1 MSKISFRK
9 IKKGLKR
16 TSGLGA
22 AENFWDAYGEDIQY
36 KVSNFSNE
44 ITNKTN
50 TVSKSGEA
58 EGYKGQA
65 GDIKINKTGE
75 NKYDFYIRGEDGW
88 HKDNNASF
96 GPIDATNQVNDPPT
110 VNMTS
115 GQFDYSYEGNPRLS
129 LNLDPTKISSG
140 SVATPT
146 IKGFGNLKLES
157 TGTTIVQSALQMNT
171 VPNAG
176 SDVDKFL
183 VVDGS
188 GKVKHRTG
196 AEVLSDI
203 GGISTD
209 TTLTDEQ
216 VQDIVGAMV
225 SGNTETNINVTYDD
239 SSGKLDFASTDTN
252 TTYDVMA
259 SGNSYAAGLVAA
271 GSGTHSNQF
280 LRKDGTWV
288 VPTDTDTNTNQLT
301 IWNYQIDSGST
312 VDVAHGQTLQMSS
325 GNGIELSEDAAREF
339 TVQAVNAS
347 ASAKGVVE
355 LATTAETTTGT
366 DATRAV
372 TPDGLKDSGYMGHE
386 FRHIINAGFNYNYTA
401 GTKVYIPLVGYII
414 ERNSQLASNEYLS
427 YVAPYDGYLKQVII
441 RSEEACGS
449 TVVGFHKSS
458 TGTEHPAAIPSRTAV
473 VDMAADDTSY
483 KFEFLVNNTF
493 SAGDIINIS
502 FDPTNDA
509 NDVVFTVEFILDSSA
524 GL

>member
-1 MSKISFRK
+1 
-9 IKKGLKR
+9 
-16 TSGLGA
+16 GLGA

-129 LNLDPTKISSG
+129 LNLDPTKLSSG

-203 GGISTD
+203 GGISSDTNTTYTIGTTDGAAPARKIIRLTGSDSSTDDVTLIAGTGISLAQSSDEITITNTVTD
-209 TTLTDEQ
+209 TDTVLTAEQVQDIVGAMFTSNTETRISATYEDGDGTIDLVVDDMTADTNTQLSDEQ

-225 SGNTETNINVTYDD
+225 SGNTETNITVTYDD
-239 SSGKLDFASTDTN
+239 SSGKLNFASTDTN
-252 TTYDVMA
+252 TQLSTEQVQDIVGAMFTSNTETRISATYED
-259 SGNSYAAGLVAA
+259 G
-271 GSGTHSNQF
+271 
-280 LRKDGTWV
+280 DGTIDLV
-288 VPTDTDTNTNQLT
+288 VDDMTADTNTNQLT
-301 IWNYQIDSGST
+301 VWNYQIDSGST

-355 LATTAETTTGT
+355 LATTAE
-366 DATRAV
+366 
-372 TPDGLKDSGYMGHE
+372 
-386 FRHIINAGFNYNYTA
+386 
-401 GTKVYIPLVGYII
+401 
-414 ERNSQLASNEYLS
+414 
-427 YVAPYDGYLKQVII
+427 
-441 RSEEACGS
+441 
-449 TVVGFHKSS
+449 
-458 TGTEHPAAIPSRTAV
+458 
-473 VDMAADDTSY
+473 
-483 KFEFLVNNTF
+483 
-493 SAGDIINIS
+493 
-502 FDPTNDA
+502 
-509 NDVVFTVEFILDSSA
+509 
-524 GL
+524 